1 MVGAKQ
7 ARVENH
13 NPGAA
18 AGLRCI
24 DGSDQT
30 DREETMI
37 IRVPDWLRE
46 AVTYLFIIWMVLVG
60 LWVYSLRNLSKI
72 NLISVQNM
80 DLMDKTYQDI
90 KAAESGKR
98 GYLITGDDKYLG
110 EYMASISQ
118 VRGDIRNL
126 NEYLSDRKQQD
137 KKDLQALSKLVD
149 QKLDE
154 MDHVLRVYKTL
165 GQKASFEAVATNQG
179 FYMAEAIKDAIERIK
194 ARERDYV
201 RHRMT
206 DMF

>member
-1 MVGAKQ
+1 
-7 ARVENH
+7 
-13 NPGAA
+13 
-18 AGLRCI
+18 
-24 DGSDQT
+24 
-30 DREETMI
+30 MI

-46 AVTYLFIIWMVLVG
+46 VVTYLFIVWMVLVG
-60 LWVYSLRNLSKI
+60 MWVYSLRNISKI
-72 NLISVQNM
+72 NLISMQNM
-80 DLMDKTYQDI
+80 DLMDKTFLDI

-98 GYLITGDDKYLG
+98 GYLITGDDRYLG
-110 EYMASISQ
+110 EYMGSISQ

-126 NEYLSDRKQQD
+126 SEYLRDRQPAD
-137 KKDLQALSKLVD
+137 KRDLEAVSKLID

-154 MDHVLRVYKTL
+154 MDHVLRIYKTL

-179 FYMAEAIKDAIERIK
+179 FFMAEAIKDAVERIK